1 MENLVS
7 EEVIEETYSKIKD
20 KISKTSLI
28 KADKLSS
35 FSGNNIFLKLE
46 NLQKTGSFKIR
57 GTLNKIFNLSKE
69 QQAKGLIAAS
79 AGNHAQGV
87 ALAASSLNLVSK
99 IVMPLT
105 APLAK
110 IAATKEFGG
119 AKCTVKL
126 CGNMFDDA
134 MSEALRL
141 EKEEGLTLVHP
152 YDDNFVIA
160 GQGTIGLEIYEQMN
174 AMGKEID
181 YCLVP
186 IGGGG
191 LLSGISIYLKSKNPN
206 IKFIGIEA
214 QNVDSYNQA
223 LKQGKPFKIQGK
235 SSIADGIAVKQTGEL
250 TFNILKKNVDKVVT
264 VSEEEIA
271 QAMLFLLEKCKIV
284 AEGSGAV
291 SVAAILSGKLD
302 KIIGKDKNVVC
313 VISGGNVDITTL
325 GTIINSALI
334 SSHRRVPFSVNGKI
348 NNSTISEII
357 NIITKNGASI
367 YKIHSTF
374 DRNKLDI
381 SNFSIF
387 IVMDTSDE
395 FQKNK
400 IFAEIRASSSNFTL
414 LAK

>member
-1 MENLVS
+1 
-7 EEVIEETYSKIKD
+7 
-20 KISKTSLI
+20 
-28 KADKLSS
+28 
-35 FSGNNIFLKLE
+35 
-46 NLQKTGSFKIR
+46 
-57 GTLNKIFNLSKE
+57 
-69 QQAKGLIAAS
+69 
-79 AGNHAQGV
+79 
-87 ALAASSLNLVSK
+87 
-99 IVMPLT
+99 
-105 APLAK
+105 
-110 IAATKEFGG
+110 
-119 AKCTVKL
+119 
-126 CGNMFDDA
+126 
-134 MSEALRL
+134 
-141 EKEEGLTLVHP
+141 
-152 YDDNFVIA
+152 
-160 GQGTIGLEIYEQMN
+160 
-174 AMGKEID
+174 MGKEID

-284 AEGSGAV
+284 TEGSGAV

-313 VISGGNVDITTL
+313 VISDGNVDITTL

>member
-1 MENLVS
+1 M
-7 EEVIEETYSKIKD
+7 
-20 KISKTSLI
+20 I

-57 GTLNKIFNLSKE
+57 GALNKILNLSKE

-99 IVMPLT
+99 IVMPVT

-110 IAATKEFGG
+110 IATTKEFGG

-126 CGNMFDDA
+126 CVNMFDDA

-141 EKEEGLTLVHP
+141 EREEGLTLFHP

-160 GQGTIGLEIYEQMN
+160 DQGTIGLEIYEQMN

-250 TFNILKKNVDKVVT
+250 TFNILKKNVDKVNT

-284 AEGSGAV
+284 TEG
-291 SVAAILSGKLD
+291 SVAAIVSGKLD

>member
-7 EEVIEETYSKIKD
+7 EEMIEEAYLKIKD
-20 KISKTSLI
+20 KIGKTSLI
-28 KADKLSS
+28 RADKLSS
-35 FSGNNIFLKLE
+35 FSNNNIFLKLE

-57 GTLNKIFNLSKE
+57 GALNKILNLSRE
-69 QQAKGLIAAS
+69 QQIKGLIAAS

-87 ALAASSLNLVSK
+87 ALAAKSLNLVSK
-99 IVMPLT
+99 IVMPVT

-126 CGNMFDDA
+126 YGNMFDDA
-134 MSEALRL
+134 MTEALRL

-160 GQGTIGLEIYEQMN
+160 GQGTIGLEIYEQMKFLD
-174 AMGKEID
+174 KEID

-191 LLSGISIYLKSKNPN
+191 LLSGIATYLKSKKPN
-206 IKFIGIEA
+206 IKFIGIES

-223 LKQGKPFKIQGK
+223 LQKGKPFKIEGK
-235 SSIADGIAVKQTGEL
+235 SSIADGIAVKKTGKL
-250 TFNILKKNVDKVVT
+250 TFNILKQNVDKVVT

-271 QAMLFLLEKCKIV
+271 QAMLFLLEKCKV
-284 AEGSGAV
+284 VTEGSGAV
-291 SVAAILSGKLD
+291 TVAAILSGKLD
-302 KIIGKDKNVVC
+302 EIIGKNKNIVC
-313 VISGGNVDITTL
+313 VISDGNVDITTL

-334 SSHRRVPFSVNGKI
+334 SSHRRVPFSVNGII
-348 NNSTISEII
+348 NNNTISEII

-387 IVMDTSDE
+387 IVMDTSDVD
-395 FQKNK
+395 QQNK

-414 LAK
+414 VSK